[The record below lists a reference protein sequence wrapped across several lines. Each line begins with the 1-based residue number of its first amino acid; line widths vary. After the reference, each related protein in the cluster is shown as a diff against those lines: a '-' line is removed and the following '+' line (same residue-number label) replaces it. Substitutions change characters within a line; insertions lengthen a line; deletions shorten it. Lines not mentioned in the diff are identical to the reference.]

1 MTAPPD
7 NPGDKPS
14 DKVVPLRKEKPC
26 PLCGKPPDARFR
38 PFCSKRCAD
47 RDLGQWLGEGYRV
60 PGAPVYGTGKGED
73 GEDDETP

>member
-1 MTAPPD
+1 MRPD
-7 NPGDKPS
+7 NPG

-26 PLCGKPPDARFR
+26 PICGKPSDARFR

-47 RDLGQWLGEGYRV
+47 QDLGQWLGEGYRV
-60 PGAPVYGTGKGED
+60 PGAPVHGAGDADGT